1 MSLPVN
7 VIGAGLA
14 GSEAAWQIASRGHK
28 VRLFEMRPVLSTG
41 AHATGDCAE
50 LVCSNSFG
58 SQLPD
63 RAPGLLKWEM
73 DQLGSLI
80 LSVAAQHAVPA
91 GGALAV
97 DREAY
102 AREVTRRLEEH
113 PNVEMIRQE
122 VMHISDKGITVV
134 SSGPL
139 TSDALAS
146 AIKHITGESYLYF
159 YDALAPILEA
169 ESIDHSIVFR
179 ASRREEGVEGD
190 YLNCPMTREEYDA
203 FIDALLA
210 AEKIELKDFEK
221 DIFFE
226 SCLPVEVLASRG
238 RQALAFGPMRPI
250 GLTDPRTGR
259 RPHAV
264 VQLRQDNAAGS
275 LYNIVGFQTNMKWG
289 VQEQVLRL
297 IPGLQNAEFVRL
309 GQMHRNTFI
318 NSPRLLKPTLQL
330 KTRDTLFFA
339 GQITGVEGYM
349 GNAATGLLAG
359 LNVARLLEGREPL
372 TLPSETMLGSLCRY
386 ITEAESKTF
395 QPMKAAFGLLPPL
408 ENPPKDKRL
417 RAQGMVHRAQE
428 SFKRFQI
435 QQLAS

>member
-1 MSLPVN
+1 MSLPIN
-7 VIGAGLA
+7 VVGAGLS
-14 GSEAAWQIASRGHK
+14 GSEAAWQIARRGHK
-28 VRLFEMRPVLSTG
+28 VRLFEMRPTCTTG
-41 AHATGDCAE
+41 AHATADFAE

-73 DQLGSLI
+73 EQFGSLI
-80 LSVAAQHAVPA
+80 LSAAVQHAVPA

-102 AREVTRRLEEH
+102 AREVTKRLEQDPH
-113 PNVEMIRQE
+113 VEIIRQE

-134 SSGPL
+134 ASGPL
-139 TSDALAS
+139 TSPAMIS
-146 AIKHITGESYLYF
+146 AIQHLTGESYLYF
-159 YDALAPILEA
+159 YDALAPILDA
-169 ESIDHSIVFR
+169 ESIDLSIAFR

-190 YLNCPMTREEYDA
+190 YLNCPMNREEYDC
-203 FIDALLA
+203 FVDALLS
-210 AEKIELKDFEK
+210 AEKAELKDFEK

-259 RPHAV
+259 RPYAV
-264 VQLRQDNAAGS
+264 VQLRQDNAAAS
-275 LYNIVGFQTNMKWG
+275 LYNMVGFQTNLKWG
-289 VQEQVLRL
+289 VQEKVLRM
-297 IPGLQNAEFVRL
+297 IPGLKKAEFVRL

-318 NSPRLLKPTLQL
+318 NAPNLLQPTLQL
-330 KTRDTLFFA
+330 KTRETLFFA
-339 GQITGVEGYM
+339 GQIVGVEGYM

-359 LNVARLLEGREPL
+359 MNAARLLEGKEPL
-372 TLPSETMLGSLCRY
+372 RLPPETMLGSLCRY
-386 ITEAESKTF
+386 ITEAEAKTF
-395 QPMKAAFGLLPPL
+395 QPMKAAFGLLSAL

-417 RAQGMVHRAQE
+417 RAQLMVNRSREALE
-428 SFKRFQI
+428 SFIRDNV
-435 QQLAS
+435 L